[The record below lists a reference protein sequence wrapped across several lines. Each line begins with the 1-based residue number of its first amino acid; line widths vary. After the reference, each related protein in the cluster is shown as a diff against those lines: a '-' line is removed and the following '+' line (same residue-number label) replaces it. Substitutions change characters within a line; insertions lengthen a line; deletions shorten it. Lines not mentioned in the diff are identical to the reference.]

1 MPVMTKDEVLDQL
14 EALSHVERVRA
25 MIALGRRGDAEAR
38 ELIAALERGDF
49 YERFLALYSC
59 FGSSDQPHVLR
70 ALADPSRLLRGL
82 AARLAVLVLDDQ
94 QAIQAFAH
102 LSPSMRKP
110 LLSNL
115 RGARR
120 QAVVDAC
127 LEKLATAS
135 DAQLLPLLDLGSPAV
150 VERHA
155 SPLVTAAQPRE
166 WLRLAAHHPAV
177 VLAILQA
184 RAEAATTR
192 DPRLVELVNT
202 LLPILGSTSPDGT
215 MKLVRALLRTTPY
228 DQLSIYEVDSNRPNE
243 GADLILTQDAPV
255 SRRMDDF
262 AARITVERLIALLEY
277 HHEVLANIDTWFPHL
292 DPAARATLYA
302 SPSGRRYITQALLP
316 GYSANLLR
324 ALPGDA
330 RQSEA
335 RRLVKRWRNQPERQ
349 MQFASCLPWGEALAI
364 LDSGLHATDASLR
377 AQSVGHLID
386 ACAYSRDRLS
396 ELLTLLQER
405 RSEQDGVRQEIF
417 THLAALPP
425 SIWRAEHLP
434 AVEELIRH
442 GLNDVGLSAGTQQ
455 QMVALLARL
464 LPRHTTWAAGQVATI
479 VRERG
484 WSGQPNRRSR
494 ARYRRG
500 GAYNV
505 RTQGDLRDLPP
516 TAARE
521 LTAALLPVLAA
532 WVARDDTDAALT
544 VAKALPLRRRD
555 AALLQPLLEDILRRT
570 HTRSDAEQ
578 ALDLLTTRIA
588 TRLATLIPELL
599 AEDASWVTLSL
610 LARWLQRHRSD
621 LLAPYLSRQSY
632 AGRWG
637 TGARPYLVALDVS
650 FTGGTTRQQE
660 RYAAALGEIIADESL
675 PSREWTQAVQ
685 RLALLPVVGVER
697 LAAVAGDARSV
708 VRTTALFALARL
720 DTSAGVPTLVE
731 ALGDA
736 RARIAISALRP
747 LVLRM
752 PPDEALAILRAAP
765 MERVTVAKEIVRL
778 IADLKSDAAYA
789 ELLALAPG
797 DLHRDVRI
805 ALLRSLDLYLDREP
819 TWALLEAAVHVPD
832 PELAT
837 APLSLSSLAAS
848 TLDQRQPASI
858 QRRAVTLAGALL
870 QHADDAA
877 RRAALDYCAQ
887 LMLSDDTHVAVP
899 RLLDLAR
906 TAPRDEASRA
916 FRALCGVCPA
926 EDATLLSQALRDVLP
941 DRLRLSEAVK
951 ALQFSWQTNDDL
963 RMHALAGAAITGL
976 AADPVTA
983 EMRAAIAI
991 IMLPA
996 QDLEAFFLELA
1007 TRGEFHAGVLVRSL
1021 GEVRRQTGRFS
1032 PAQLSAIEQALA
1044 TSGDAHVRRLAFAF
1058 LLRSQT
1064 AQGLWTDDLVER
1076 LHRYR
1081 ADPTPVV
1088 ATPAQLTFTSAEEG
1102 EDAATDVDA
1111 DFDFDPDL

>member
-1 MPVMTKDEVLDQL
+1 MTRDGLLDQL

-38 ELIAALERGDF
+38 ELIAALEHGDF
-49 YERFLALYSC
+49 YEHFLALYSC
-59 FGSSDQPHVLR
+59 FGSRDRPYVLR
-70 ALADPSRLLRGL
+70 ALADPSRLIRGL
-82 AARLAVLVLDDQ
+82 AARLAVGVLDDQ
-94 QAIQAFAH
+94 QATQAFAH
-102 LSPSMRKP
+102 LSPGMRKP
-110 LLSNL
+110 LLSHL
-115 RGARR
+115 RRARR
-120 QAVVDAC
+120 QTVVDTC
-127 LEKLATAS
+127 LEQLATAGDS
-135 DAQLLPLLDLGSPAV
+135 QLLPLLHLGSSAL

-155 SPLVTAAQPRE
+155 APLLAAAQPRD
-166 WLRLAAHHPAV
+166 WSRLAAHHPAV

-184 RAEAATTR
+184 RAEAAAAR

-202 LLPILGSTSPDGT
+202 LLPILGSTSPDST
-215 MKLVRALLRTTPY
+215 ITLLRALLRTTPY
-228 DQLSIYEVDSNRPNE
+228 DQLSVYEVDSKRPNK
-243 GADLILTQDAPV
+243 GADLILAQDAPV

-262 AARITVERLIALLEY
+262 AARISVERLIALLEQ
-277 HHEVLANIDTWFPHL
+277 HHEVLANIDTWFPRL
-292 DPAARATLYA
+292 DAAARAALYA
-302 SPSGRRYITQALLP
+302 SPTGKRYITQALP

-324 ALPGDA
+324 VLPGDA
-330 RQSEA
+330 RQQEA
-335 RRLVKRWRNQPERQ
+335 RRLVKRWRTQPERQ
-349 MQFASCLPWGEALAI
+349 MQFASCLPWDEAVAV
-364 LDSGLHATDASLR
+364 LDNGLHATDASLR
-377 AQSVGHLID
+377 AQSLGVLID
-386 ACAYSRDRLS
+386 ACAYSRDRLP
-396 ELLTLLQER
+396 ELLALLQER

-455 QMVALLARL
+455 HMMALLAKL
-464 LPRHTTWAAGQVATI
+464 LPTHTTWAAGQFATI

-484 WSGQPNRRSR
+484 WSRQPNRWAR
-494 ARYRRG
+494 ARYRHG

-505 RTQGDLRDLPP
+505 RTPGDLRDLPP

-521 LTAALLPVLAA
+521 LTATLLPVLAA
-532 WVARDDTDAALT
+532 WVARDDTAAALT

-570 HTRSDAEQ
+570 RTRSDAEQ
-578 ALDLLTTRIA
+578 ALDLLTTHVPS
-588 TRLATLIPELL
+588 RLATLIPDLL
-599 AEDASWVTLSL
+599 AEDASWVTLSVV
-610 LARWLQRHRSD
+610 ARWLQRHRPD

-637 TGARPYLVALDVS
+637 TNARSYLVPLDVP

-660 RYAAALGEIIADESL
+660 AYAAALGEIIADESL
-675 PSREWTQAVQ
+675 PVHEWTQAVQ
-685 RLALLPVVGVER
+685 RLALLPAIGVER
-697 LAAVAGDARSV
+697 LAAAANDARSV

-789 ELLALAPG
+789 EVLTLAAG

-819 TWALLEAAVHVPD
+819 TWALLEAAVHAPD
-832 PELAT
+832 PELAA
-837 APLSLSSLAAS
+837 APLSLLSLAAS
-848 TLDQRQPASI
+848 RLDQRQPAHI
-858 QRRAVTLAGALL
+858 QRRAFTLAGALL

-887 LMLSDDTHVAVP
+887 LMLPDETHVAVP
-899 RLLDLAR
+899 RLLELAR
-906 TAPRDEASRA
+906 TAPRDEASKA

-941 DRLRLSEAVK
+941 DRLRLSEAAK
-951 ALQFSWQTNDDL
+951 ALQFSWQTDDDP
-963 RMHALAGAAITGL
+963 RMLALARAAIGGL
-976 AADPVTA
+976 EADPVTA
-983 EMRAAIAI
+983 EMRADIAI

-996 QDLEAFFLELA
+996 QDLVAFFLQLA
-1007 TRGEFHAGVLVRSL
+1007 ARGDFHAGVLVRAL
-1021 GEVRRQTGRFS
+1021 GQVPHQTGRFTA
-1032 PAQLSAIEQALA
+1032 AQLGTIEQALA
-1044 TSGDAHVRRLAFAF
+1044 ASEDAHARCLAFAF
-1058 LLRSQT
+1058 LLRRRT
-1064 AQGLWTDDLVER
+1064 AQGLWSDELVER

-1081 ADPTPVV
+1081 ADPAPVV

-1102 EDAATDVDA
+1102 EEAATDDDVDGDYDA
-1111 DFDFDPDL
+1111 DL